1 MMEWIKQIVR
11 ALILVLLQVL
21 LFNHLHI
28 ASWGFPMVYILCLMN
43 LPVQIPRWLEVIIGA
58 VIGLIIDIF
67 NNSLGVNMAACTAF
81 GLLRPIILSTLVI
94 DVERVKGEIC
104 SKSLGAV
111 EYIRCLVSI
120 TFIHHF
126 LVFTLESLSWHN
138 WWMVI
143 LQTLIS
149 SILTIMIILGYD
161 ALK

>member
-1 MMEWIKQIVR
+1 MEWIKYIIRAIIIVF
-11 ALILVLLQVL
+11 LQML

-28 ASWGFPMVYILCLMN
+28 GSWGFPMVYILCLMN

-58 VIGLIIDIF
+58 VLGLIIDIF

-104 SKSLGAV
+104 SKNLGSV

-149 SILTIMIILGYD
+149 SILTILLIVGYD
-161 ALK
+161 SFR